1 LQRSSAPAKP
11 RLRALGRNLRFD
23 EAAAARYAWP
33 ALGAA
38 VAVSFAVIL
47 YLSRGTMLSTDELV
61 WFVESPDLDLD
72 AALQPHGG
80 HLTFTSRVL
89 YGLLFEALG
98 PDYLTFRILA
108 AATVALTATLFFVY
122 ASRRVGRLPAL
133 APTIVLLFFGSD
145 SLHVLQGNGFTVLLA
160 LACGLGAL
168 LALERDDRTGDA
180 LACALLCLGVVTY
193 TVALAFVA
201 GVALLVLADGRR
213 WSRIWIPL
221 VPLAI
226 YGAWWVWSLG
236 LSSSAE
242 SALVL
247 SNLLLIPATTFE
259 SLGTVLSALAGLNY
273 PFVATGAG
281 PALALLYVVALGWHM
296 TRGPLPRSFWVVLS
310 IPLVLWSMVALAK
323 FRTPSDPRYLFPS
336 AIAILVVSV
345 EAVRGMRWSRAA
357 MIALGVV
364 AVFGVSTNL
373 ALLRDAGRQLR
384 GVYTPTVRAEL
395 AAIEIAG
402 ERADPAFEPR
412 DAVGIQSPLLLPFAE
427 IAARGEPPTG
437 AYLAAAADLGS
448 PAFTAE
454 QLADQAEPFRTR
466 ADAVL
471 VGALGL
477 GLEPFPPGAATRRCR
492 VVSAAPG
499 EDVIFALPP
508 AGAVLRAAGESQT
521 VRVSRF
527 AETRAVSLGEIQQG
541 RPARLRAPADDVAAP
556 WRVEVSGRAVGVCV
570 P

>member
-1 LQRSSAPAKP
+1 MQRSSAPAQP

-23 EAAAARYAWP
+23 EAAAERYAWP
-33 ALGAA
+33 VLAA
-38 VAVSFAVIL
+38 AIAASFAVIL
-47 YLSRGTMLSTDELV
+47 YLSRGTTLSIDELV
-61 WFVESPDLDLD
+61 WFVESPGLDLD

-89 YGLLFEALG
+89 YGFLFEALG

-108 AATVALTATLFFVY
+108 AATVALTATLFFAY

-133 APTIVLLFFGSD
+133 APSLVLLFFGSD

-168 LALERDDRTGDA
+168 LALERNDRTGDA
-180 LACALLCLGVVTY
+180 LACVLLCLGVLTY

-201 GVALLVLADGRR
+201 GVALLVLADARR

-221 VPLAI
+221 VPLVI
-226 YGAWWVWSLG
+226 YAAWWVWSLG
-236 LSSSAE
+236 LSNSAE
-242 SALVL
+242 SALIL
-247 SNLLLIPATTFE
+247 SNVLLIPATTFE
-259 SLGTVLSALAGLNY
+259 SLGSALSALTGLNY
-273 PFVATGAG
+273 EFVTTSAG
-281 PALALLYVVALGWHM
+281 PALALLYLLALGWLA
-296 TRGPLPRSFWVVLS
+296 TRRPLPHAFWILLA
-310 IPLVLWSMVALAK
+310 IPLVLWAMVALAK
-323 FRTPSDPRYLFPS
+323 FRKPSDPRYLFPS
-336 AIAILVVSV
+336 SIAILVVSV
-345 EAVRGMRWSRAA
+345 EALRGMRWSRAGL
-357 MIALGVV
+357 IALGAA
-364 AVFGVSTNL
+364 AVFGVCTNL

-384 GVYTPTVRAEL
+384 DVYTPTVRAEL

-412 DAVGIQSPLLLPFAE
+412 DVVGIQSPLFLPFAE
-427 IAARGEPPTG
+427 IAARGEPPTA

-448 PAFTAE
+448 PAFTPEA
-454 QLADQAEPFRTR
+454 LAAQAEPFRVR

-477 GLEPFPPGAATRRCR
+477 GLGPLPSGTAPRRCR
-492 VVSAAPG
+492 TVSAAPG
-499 EDVIFALPP
+499 EDVSFALPGG
-508 AGAVLRAAGESQT
+508 GAVLRAAGESQT

-527 AETRAVSLGEIQQG
+527 ASTRSVALGEITPG
-541 RPARLRAPADDVAAP
+541 RPAVLRAPVDDVAVP
-556 WRVEVSGRAVGVCV
+556 WRVQVSGGAVGVCA